1 MTVPA
6 PPADSIDLVLDC
18 VQRVASSHLFIRG
31 WLCWPQDR
39 PAPAITLVRDGA
51 PQPSLLFSTHERPD
65 IIGLPPGSPEPLGFF
80 LVAQVAEAR
89 SGATLAVALHGAGAA
104 ASVALP
110 PTPFGPAVADLLAAA
125 PWGVV
130 HDLLDAV
137 AGDPR
142 LACLVQADRQA
153 LGVFARWYDRLP
165 VLAPGAE
172 DQHGLR
178 RIDAM
183 AAPSGECAVAV
194 TLPDPLPEDTAL
206 RVVALLPG
214 ADGTTLH
221 RLHGPGALHGESL
234 LALYGRMPAEVAL
247 PAPAPALV
255 VELRRPGGNA
265 WFRTQPDTLDAPGFL
280 AALGALAGSAAAG
293 DAMYGFTWLRGVLED
308 RAAAFA
314 AMARPAVRAA
324 APDAPLVAVLHGV
337 DDPFAARLALLAAV
351 PIERHAAEVLVVGPR
366 AAAGAVADVF
376 LERGRIPARTSLDLA
391 AAVRRGTYAR
401 CVLVL
406 IDIAA
411 LGEALL
417 AGGAGVDALFG
428 GRRDGARVATH
439 DNGAP
444 AARHDSGA
452 PPARHDNRAPP
463 ARHDNRAP
471 PARHIDGA
479 TLPALLRLAVV
490 AGTMDG
496 AQTLGRLALLLD
508 AGAGALRFG
517 PVRGAFGQVLG
528 DHLAGFW
535 HDAAPCFLAEDAHA
549 PA

>member
-1 MTVPA
+1 MGMTVPA

-31 WLCWPQDR
+31 WLCWPRDR
-39 PAPAITLVRDGA
+39 PEPTITLVRDGV
-51 PQPSLLFSTHERPD
+51 PWPSILFSTHDRPD
-65 IIGLPPGSPEPLGFF
+65 IIGLPSGSREPLGFF
-80 LVAQVAEAR
+80 LVAPLPDAR
-89 SGATLAVALHGAGAA
+89 AAGSLAVALHGTGAT
-104 ASVALP
+104 ASFALP
-110 PTPFGPAVADLLAAA
+110 PMPLGPAVGELLAAA
-125 PWGVV
+125 PWAVV
-130 HDLLDAV
+130 HDLLEAA

-142 LACLVQADRQA
+142 LACLVRADGQA
-153 LGVFARWYDRLP
+153 LGVFARWHDRLP
-165 VLAPGAE
+165 VLPPGAE
-172 DQHGLR
+172 DRHGLR
-178 RIDAM
+178 RVDAM
-183 AAPSGECAVAV
+183 AAPSGECALAV
-194 TLPDPLPEDTAL
+194 TLKDPLPEDCAL

-214 ADGTTLH
+214 ADGTVPH
-221 RLHGPGALHGESL
+221 RLEGPGALRGESL
-234 LALYGRMPAEVAL
+234 VALYGRLPAEVSL
-247 PAPAPALV
+247 PAPSPALV

-265 WFRTQPDTLDAPGFL
+265 WFRTQPDRLDSPAFL

-293 DAMYGFTWLRGVLED
+293 DAMHGFTWLRRVLED

-314 AMARPAVRAA
+314 GMTRPAARAL

-337 DDPFAARLALLAAV
+337 DDAFAARLALLAAA

-366 AAAGAVADVF
+366 MAAGAVADVF

-401 CVLVL
+401 CGLVL

-428 GRRDGARVATH
+428 GRADGA
-439 DNGAP
+439 P
-444 AARHDSGA
+444 LARHDHG
-452 PPARHDNRAPP
+452 
-463 ARHDNRAP
+463 AP

-479 TLPALLRLAVV
+479 SLPALLRLAAV
-490 AGTMDG
+490 AGTLDG

-517 PVRGAFGQVLG
+517 PVKGAFGQLLA

-535 HDAAPCFLAEDAHA
+535 HDAAPRFLAEGAHESA
-549 PA
+549 

>member
-1 MTVPA
+1 MGMTVPA
-6 PPADSIDLVLDC
+6 PPADSFDLFLDC

-31 WLCWPQDR
+31 WLCWPPDR

-51 PQPSLLFSTHERPD
+51 PLPSILFSTHDRPD

-80 LVAQVAEAR
+80 LVAQLADPHTF
-89 SGATLAVALHGAGAA
+89 GGLAVALHGVGAA
-104 ASVALP
+104 SSVALP
-110 PTPFGPAVADLLAAA
+110 PTPLGPAVAELLAAA

-130 HDLLDAV
+130 RDLLDAA

-142 LACLVQADRQA
+142 LACLVQGDRQA

-165 VLAPGAE
+165 VLPPGGE

-183 AAPSGECAVAV
+183 TAPSGECAVAV
-194 TLPDPLPEDTAL
+194 TLQDPLPEDIAL

-214 ADGTTLH
+214 ADGTVLH
-221 RLHGPGALHGESL
+221 HLHGPGALRSESL
-234 LALYGRMPAEVAL
+234 LALYGRLPAEVAL

-265 WFRTQPDTLDAPGFL
+265 WFRTQPDRLDAPAFL
-280 AALGALAGSAAAG
+280 AALGALAGSAVAG
-293 DAMYGFTWLRGVLED
+293 DAMHGFTWLRGVLED

-314 AMARPAVRAA
+314 GMVRPAARAVV
-324 APDAPLVAVLHGV
+324 PDVPLVAVLHGV
-337 DDPFAARLALLAAV
+337 DDPFAARLAALAAA
-351 PIERHAAEVLVVGPR
+351 PIERHVAEVLVVGSR
-366 AAAGAVADVF
+366 MAAGAVADVF

-401 CVLVL
+401 CMLVL

-417 AGGAGVDALFG
+417 AGGAGVDALFAAPAD
-428 GRRDGARVATH
+428 GR
-439 DNGAP
+439 P

-452 PPARHDNRAPP
+452 PS
-463 ARHDNRAP
+463 
-471 PARHIDGA
+471 ARHIDGA
-479 TLPALLRLAVV
+479 SLPALLRLAAV

-496 AQTLGRLALLLD
+496 AQTLARLALLLD

-517 PVRGAFGQVLG
+517 PVKGAFGQMLG

-535 HDAAPCFLAEDAHA
+535 HDAAPGFLAEGAHE